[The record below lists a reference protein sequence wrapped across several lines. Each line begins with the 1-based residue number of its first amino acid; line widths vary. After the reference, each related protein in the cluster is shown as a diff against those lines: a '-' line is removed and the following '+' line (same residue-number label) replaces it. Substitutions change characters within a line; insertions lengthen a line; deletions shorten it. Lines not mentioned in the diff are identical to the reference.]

1 MPNLLEATHDYWQKL
16 NELEA
21 AYHRGDVSPEDVEA
35 KVTELMADLG
45 RERKASLNWLRHEVR
60 RVWSEH
66 REIVL
71 GIGLMG
77 LLMYIVALNH

>member
-21 AYHRGDVSPEDVEA
+21 AYQRGEVSPKDVEA

-45 RERKASLNWLRHEVR
+45 RERKASLNWLLREFR
-60 RVWSEH
+60 RVWVEQ
-66 REIVL
+66 RDIVL

-77 LLMYIVALNH
+77 LLMYIAALNH